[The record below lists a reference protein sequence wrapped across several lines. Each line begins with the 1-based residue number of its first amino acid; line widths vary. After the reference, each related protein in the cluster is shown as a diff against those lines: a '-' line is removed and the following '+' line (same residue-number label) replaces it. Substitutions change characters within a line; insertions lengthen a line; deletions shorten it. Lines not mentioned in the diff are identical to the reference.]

1 MHMEVWSAAAHG
13 VAKSGHN
20 WMTEPLPWMYSL
32 RSFKALT
39 WITYLPL
46 KIKIISF
53 ILKSPSYL

>member
-39 WITYLPL
+39 
-46 KIKIISF
+46 
-53 ILKSPSYL
+53 